1 MSHSA
6 TGNSKKARSR
16 VLPTGTAAFC
26 YAGNIIHLQTRAKT
40 SLPCTD
46 TNHPKH
52 REAFFKRVPFSIQ
65 SFNAGASKA
74 DIRLY
79 GTRTRSGYITHLQP
93 CAATHEKHAPRELH
107 PLRTRKEE
115 TFTPDCLHQQIFI
128 DSTCR
133 YRSVSQNGLRS
144 FTYRNATHPQ
154 SVSAFHS
161 KKTSAKGCPITVKIT
176 TFVFTITAQPA

>member
-40 SLPCTD
+40 SQPAQTS
-46 TNHPKH
+46 TIPAQG
-52 REAFFKRVPFSIQ
+52 AFFKRVPFSIQ
-65 SFNAGASKA
+65 SFNAGCS
-74 DIRLY
+74 RRHPPH
-79 GTRTRSGYITHLQP
+79 TSRTRSGHITHLQP
-93 CAATHEKHAPRELH
+93 CAATHEKSAPRELH
-107 PLRTRKEE
+107 PVRTRKEE
-115 TFTPDCLHQQIFI
+115 TFTPDCLHQQIFTGSI
-128 DSTCR
+128 CQ

-154 SVSAFHS
+154 SVSVFLQ
-161 KKTSAKGCPITVKIT
+161 KKTSAKGCPITTKIT